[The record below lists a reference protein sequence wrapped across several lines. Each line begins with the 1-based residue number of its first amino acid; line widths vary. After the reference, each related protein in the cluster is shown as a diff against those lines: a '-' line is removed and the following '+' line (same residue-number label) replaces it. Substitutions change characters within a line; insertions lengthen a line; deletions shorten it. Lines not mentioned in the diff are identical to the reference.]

1 MKNTP
6 TLATL
11 AADLDSGRTSA
22 RKLVDDCLAKIADS
36 SGEGQRAFIHV
47 DAEAAI
53 EAAEAMD
60 RLREVKAAPSP
71 YAGIPISI
79 KDLFD
84 IKGQVTRAG
93 SRALE
98 DSAPA
103 EADATVVA
111 RLRRAGFVV
120 IGRTNMTEFAYSG
133 IGINP
138 HYGTPKSAWQR
149 NVGHVPGGS
158 SSGAAVSVVD
168 GMAHGALGTDTGG
181 SCRIPAAYNGI
192 VGFKPTQRR
201 VPLDGGVPLSSTLDS
216 FGPLARTVACCAVLD
231 AVLADETFV
240 PLQPLPIKGMR
251 LAVPTTVVLDELD
264 DDVARTFERALE
276 TLSRQGALIERIEVP
291 EFLDVGVMNTKGG
304 FSAAESYAWHRYLI
318 AGSGDVYDPRV
329 SVRILR
335 GESISAADYI
345 DLLNARKSLIAR
357 AEKRIAP
364 YDALVLPTTA
374 NTPPRIADLAD
385 DKAFTKANLLSLRNC
400 TLINMIDG
408 CAISLPAH
416 REGEVPVGLM
426 LAAAGGSDRRIFEWP
441 QEWRPRSVFDLAFTI
456 DAQGTTTPLTLAI
469 DQAVIAGWTGRDPVA
484 RDKHIAELEAI
495 GIARPASTPI
505 YYRVSARRLVI
516 TDSIEVCGGDS
527 SGEVE
532 FVLIGWQGRIFV
544 GVGSDHTDRK
554 VETYS
559 VTVSKQMCDKPMA
572 PVLWELEDVIGHWD
586 RMILRSYA
594 LIDGARVLYQEGTL
608 DAMLPVADLIRAR
621 FRRQGPARRLRH
633 VRRHFCRQG
642 RHQARQPVRI

>member
-6 TLATL
+6 TLASL
-11 AADLDSGRTSA
+11 ADDLENGLTSA
-22 RKLVDDCLAKIADS
+22 RKLVDECLARIADS
-36 SGEGQRAFIHV
+36 SGEGARAFLHV

-71 YAGIPISI
+71 FAGIPVSI

-103 EADATVVA
+103 EADAPVVA
-111 RLRRAGFVV
+111 RLRRAGFIV

-138 HYGTPKSAWQR
+138 HYGTPKSAWR
-149 NVGHVPGGS
+149 RDVGHVPGGS

-168 GMAHGALGTDTGG
+168 RMAHGALGTDTGG

-201 VPLDGGVPLSSTLDS
+201 VPLDGGVPLSFTLDS
-216 FGPLARTVACCAVLD
+216 FGPLGRTVGCCAVLD
-231 AVLADETFV
+231 AVLANETIV
-240 PLQPLPIKGMR
+240 PLQPRQIKGMR
-251 LAVPTTVVLDELD
+251 LAVPTTVALDELD
-264 DDVARTFERALE
+264 DEVARTFERALE
-276 TLSRQGALIERIEVP
+276 TLSRQGALIERIAVP

-304 FSAAESYAWHRYLI
+304 FAAAESFAWHRYLI
-318 AGSGDVYDPRV
+318 VSRGDIYDPRV
-329 SVRILR
+329 SMRILR
-335 GESISAADYI
+335 GESISAAEYI
-345 DLLNARKSLIAR
+345 DLLDARRSLIAR
-357 AEKRIAP
+357 ATVRLAP

-408 CAISLPAH
+408 CAISLPCH

-426 LAAAGGSDRRIFEWP
+426 VAASGGSDRRVFE
-441 QEWRPRSVFDLAFTI
+441 LA
-456 DAQGTTTPLTLAI
+456 AA
-469 DQAVIAGWTGRDPVA
+469 
-484 RDKHIAELEAI
+484 
-495 GIARPASTPI
+495 
-505 YYRVSARRLVI
+505 
-516 TDSIEVCGGDS
+516 
-527 SGEVE
+527 
-532 FVLIGWQGRIFV
+532 
-544 GVGSDHTDRK
+544 
-554 VETYS
+554 
-559 VTVSKQMCDKPMA
+559 M
-572 PVLWELEDVIGHWD
+572 EDVI
-586 RMILRSYA
+586 
-594 LIDGARVLYQEGTL
+594 RV
-608 DAMLPVADLIRAR
+608 
-621 FRRQGPARRLRH
+621 
-633 VRRHFCRQG
+633 
-642 RHQARQPVRI
+642 